1 MSQSLQKEHRFELSY
16 GWFLCMRALT
26 RAQNFLRSW
35 SKPCLVM
42 FSDKCPVTRGVD
54 KYFEHLIPT
63 AGSGEGQTAPIII
76 KGAGHF

>member
-1 MSQSLQKEHRFELSY
+1 
-16 GWFLCMRALT
+16 MRALT

-76 KGAGHF
+76 KGAGHFLQEDAGEVLAANINAFLR